1 LKSAVCGRPEGRHD
15 ISLSIVRKRHIDQ
28 DVGRGRTNT
37 GPDNRQEIVS
47 KIRE

>member
-1 LKSAVCGRPEGRHD
+1 VVQRGFDERP
-15 ISLSIVRKRHIDQ
+15 
-28 DVGRGRTNT
+28 GRGRTDA